1 MAVLYGLAF
10 ADASAPDRFWHSKGM
25 PSPGRRLTP
34 ASFKTRATFTAF
46 AVLWQ
51 VAAHIKGGDEP
62 GRADAAAVRPL
73 TFLKVPDSICAE
85 LLPDTS
91 EMGRHGRV
99 CTPAQTQHVEFA
111 SLSVDTNGDKRL
123 AS

>member
-10 ADASAPDRFWHSKGM
+10 ADAWVHDRFWHIKGM
-25 PSPGRRLTP
+25 SSPGPRLTR
-34 ASFKTRATFTAF
+34 ASFKTRVTFTAF

-62 GRADAAAVRPL
+62 GRADAAAARPL

-85 LLPDTS
+85 LLPDPS
-91 EMGRHGRV
+91 QMGRHGRV

>member
-1 MAVLYGLAF
+1 M
-10 ADASAPDRFWHSKGM
+10 
-25 PSPGRRLTP
+25 
-34 ASFKTRATFTAF
+34 TFTAF

-73 TFLKVPDSICAE
+73 TFLKVPDSICTE
-85 LLPDTS
+85 LLPDPS
-91 EMGRHGRV
+91 EMDQHGRV

-111 SLSVDTNGDKRL
+111 SLSVDTNRDKRL

>member
-1 MAVLYGLAF
+1 MAVLYGLPF
-10 ADASAPDRFWHSKGM
+10 ADAWVHDRFWHSKGM
-25 PSPGRRLTP
+25 PSPGRRLTRT
-34 ASFKTRATFTAF
+34 SFKARVVFTAF

-62 GRADAAAVRPL
+62 GRAGAAAVRPL

-85 LLPDTS
+85 LLPDPS

-111 SLSVDTNGDKRL
+111 SLSVDTNRDKRL